1 MNIYL
6 YIKKPNLNQQHSA
19 GHQSWQLN
27 VTTINNSASYLSYN
41 KYIFVICHTCRH
53 FDSLA
58 TTSADP
64 IGMEILMCSCHYCIC
79 LFCNYQLGL

>member
-41 KYIFVICHTCRH
+41 KYI
-53 FDSLA
+53 DL
-58 TTSADP
+58 
-64 IGMEILMCSCHYCIC
+64 
-79 LFCNYQLGL
+79 CNLSYMLTF